1 MSINVQHD
9 AHFLGKKWCNKKVT
23 WLATFKGKISRHS
36 WINKKTKFNYKLND
50 FNATIIRAFSYIY
63 ILLFLPI
70 IQQVLVSLLFSNNV
84 IQKHWYYIL
93 LKLNISCYSDYMKY
107 CDNYC
112 CNCDTFVAQTLDR
125 VSNGRIWLE
134 PFTGRFKDCAAP
146 EMIPTPKWST
156 TLKLSPNWPRNDPHF
171 SSREPRNDHDPR
183 LILGME

>member
-1 MSINVQHD
+1 MSINVQHA

-50 FNATIIRAFSYIY
+50 FNATIIRAFLYIY

-93 LKLNISCYSDYMKY
+93 LKLNISCYSEPLKQSQLLLQD
-107 CDNYC
+107 
-112 CNCDTFVAQTLDR
+112 CDTVTAPTTDR
-125 VSNGRIWLE
+125 VFKGRIWLE
-134 PFTGRFKDCAAP
+134 PFTRRLNDSHGAV
-146 EMIPTPKWST
+146 
-156 TLKLSPNWPRNDPHF
+156 KLRCWLNLA
-171 SSREPRNDHDPR
+171 SRWLE
-183 LILGME
+183 